1 VKRYWLSAIALTAVL
16 LTAGGATAAEKKSGA
31 GFGTLD
37 PMTPRTAR
45 AKAAAWLKEAGHTDA
60 ATTQQF
66 EAIWAKE
73 GPTVL
78 DRLADTFALGDPAA
92 AAVLKQAR
100 DTLAPA
106 PTKVPDQF
114 KDASLPEFYRA
125 NLALAYARALSN
137 RRIHEEALEALKLF
151 TAEQVADP
159 ASFLFHR
166 SVCEHGLLQ
175 KDEAKRSI
183 RRLLEEAGSDAPE
196 RYKTVALLM
205 QLDMA
210 AWKDKDLS
218 SIARKMKN
226 VERRLDLG
234 RGGSQTQEKEDE
246 ILARLD
252 EMIKKLEQ
260 QAKSGGT

>member
-1 VKRYWLSAIALTAVL
+1 
-16 LTAGGATAAEKKSGA
+16 
-31 GFGTLD
+31 
-37 PMTPRTAR
+37 
-45 AKAAAWLKEAGHTDA
+45 
-60 ATTQQF
+60 
-66 EAIWAKE
+66 
-73 GPTVL
+73 
-78 DRLADTFALGDPAA
+78 
-92 AAVLKQAR
+92 
-100 DTLAPA
+100 
-106 PTKVPDQF
+106 
-114 KDASLPEFYRA
+114 
-125 NLALAYARALSN
+125 
-137 RRIHEEALEALKLF
+137 

-226 VERRLDLG
+226 VERRLDLA
-234 RGGSQTQEKEDE
+234 RGGPQTQEKQDE
-246 ILARLD
+246 IIARLD

-260 QAKSGGT
+260 